1 MPQILAIVDEGG
13 RNLMVKTLGDAT
25 PPSFATVGLL
35 ATIASFSDGKGYTV
49 ESFGTS
55 NVQIVYKK

>member
-1 MPQILAIVDEGG
+1 
-13 RNLMVKTLGDAT
+13 MVKTLGDAT

-49 ESFGTS
+49 DSFSTS
-55 NVQIVYKK
+55 NVQIVYKKSV